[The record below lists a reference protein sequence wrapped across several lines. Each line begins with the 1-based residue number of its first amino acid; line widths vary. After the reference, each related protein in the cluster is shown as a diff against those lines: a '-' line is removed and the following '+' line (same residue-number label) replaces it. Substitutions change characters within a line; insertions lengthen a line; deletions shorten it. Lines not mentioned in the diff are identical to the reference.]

1 MLPAGDWQL
10 SSQQEFQH
18 LTLLRKNRT
27 TEKLSTYSSGQL
39 QLLPGSGRTSLL
51 GSCLSAYNLR
61 YSGLLGLCVLSPRPR
76 ASARRSCMPPLDLC
90 RETQQQSKY
99 FFASSFP
106 KHPKSSKENQKKV
119 PNFLNNPGVFR
130 NVLKVGTKISKILLK
145 FLVHAL
151 SKNFEQPLSPL
162 QEYCY

>member
-1 MLPAGDWQL
+1 M
-10 SSQQEFQH
+10 
-18 LTLLRKNRT
+18 
-27 TEKLSTYSSGQL
+27 
-39 QLLPGSGRTSLL
+39 LPGSGRTSLL
-51 GSCLSAYNLR
+51 GSCLSTYSLR

-90 RETQQQSKY
+90 TETQQQSKY

-130 NVLKVGTKISKILLK
+130 NVLKVGTKFVKIFVHLQLRLSSLQVAMGLGSGTK
-145 FLVHAL
+145 FCYHRDSANVFL
-151 SKNFEQPLSPL
+151 SVSMEPP
-162 QEYCY
+162 